1 MEGLAEKNFG
11 RRRRPANFLTHPRGA
26 QWAEGYKKYFQI
38 WNFWSLIDP
47 WYLIRRAK
55 IINSVF
61 ETLSKKNSNL
71 NTVGSTK
78 KILSFIS
85 KNDVFWPLYL
95 SATFRDREL

>member
-1 MEGLAEKNFG
+1 MEFKCHRGV
-11 RRRRPANFLTHPRGA
+11 RRGPPGSA

-85 KNDVFWPLYL
+85 KNDVFWPLYF